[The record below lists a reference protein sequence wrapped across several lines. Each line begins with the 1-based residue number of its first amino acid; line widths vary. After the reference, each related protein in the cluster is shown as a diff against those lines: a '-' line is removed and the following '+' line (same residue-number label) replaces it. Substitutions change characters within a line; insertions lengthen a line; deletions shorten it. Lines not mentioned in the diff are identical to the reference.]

1 MEEFSKE
8 QLAFEHP
15 FTMKLSGNRR
25 VGKTHFT
32 KTLLLNNHELITPRL
47 DVIIWFYGAMQQSL
61 FAELE
66 DSLQRG
72 GQKIEFVHDLPQDGK
87 TIQDVICSHVG
98 RKLVV
103 FDDLMEKVGSRAD
116 VAALFTHGRHEDV
129 SVIFLTQNLFHKS
142 KYARDMSLNVDYMV
156 LFKNPRDASVI
167 THLGQ
172 QMGNTKFLQQAFR
185 DATKEP
191 FSYLLIDLR
200 AQTPEVLRYRTRV
213 FNSSGDEPQTV
224 YQPQNL

>member
-1 MEEFSKE
+1 
-8 QLAFEHP
+8 
-15 FTMKLSGNRR
+15 
-25 VGKTHFT
+25 
-32 KTLLLNNHELITPRL
+32 
-47 DVIIWFYGAMQQSL
+47 
-61 FAELE
+61 
-66 DSLQRG
+66 
-72 GQKIEFVHDLPQDGK
+72 
-87 TIQDVICSHVG
+87 
-98 RKLVV
+98 
-103 FDDLMEKVGSRAD
+103 MEKVGSRAD